1 MPSSEERQRSLAVPA
16 DEGLYQFRN
25 EHDACG
31 VGMVANLDGH
41 ADHGIVEKGL
51 TILCRLLHR
60 GAAGSDP
67 RSGDGAGI
75 LTVIPHEFFSRA
87 FGGVLPEPGQY
98 AIGMLFNGVGEELL
112 LEQTPTPYTSSTSG
126 RYHSARSTA

>member
-41 ADHGIVEKGL
+41 ADHGIGF
-51 TILCRLLHR
+51 RLKNS
-60 GAAGSDP
+60 GS
-67 RSGDGAGI
+67 GCK
-75 LTVIPHEFFSRA
+75 
-87 FGGVLPEPGQY
+87 
-98 AIGMLFNGVGEELL
+98 
-112 LEQTPTPYTSSTSG
+112 
-126 RYHSARSTA
+126 